1 MSQKLVFGFLLQRE
15 ELFGEYPGSRP
26 LVYRQED
33 KKLLINLIYKLSPYS
48 KVKLIPGIHFS
59 L

>member
-15 ELFGEYPGSRP
+15 ELFGGDPGSRP
-26 LVYRQED
+26 LVCKQD
-33 KKLLINLIYKLSPYS
+33 KKLLMNFIYKLSSYS